1 MRDDRNDC
9 TAGYQVHWQQTY
21 QVQLVLFNFYKP
33 KIKIK
38 WENNMQQA
46 VYFHLLDFL
55 PWECKKWQIE
65 EDLGNTTESDI
76 MLIPDIYLTH
86 VSHVERK
93 KMQKVESQIL

>member
-1 MRDDRNDC
+1 MLIVE
-9 TAGYQVHWQQTY
+9 G
-21 QVQLVLFNFYKP
+21 
-33 KIKIK
+33 
-38 WENNMQQA
+38 
-46 VYFHLLDFL
+46 
-55 PWECKKWQIE
+55 KKWQIE